1 MIKLLILS
9 LLGCPA
15 TLETENNNLA
25 VDTTANEEIIPT
37 QFGIIKT
44 DSCDQQTIGSSVC
57 NMIFYDQNRDVWQ
70 LYDHEGKVIIL
81 DFSTVW
87 CMPCQNA
94 GHFVQPIQDDYEG
107 RVEFVTV
114 LIDGMTGDPPTE
126 EEINEWVISHGITTA
141 PVLYADRSVA
151 DSTGVNGY
159 LIGGFPTYVFIT
171 KDLKIHS
178 GAVGFNEQHVRST
191 IDGLL

>member
-15 TLETENNNLA
+15 TLKTKDNLST
-25 VDTTANEEIIPT
+25 DTTVNEEVIPT

-44 DSCDQQTIGSSVC
+44 DDCDQKTIGSSVC
-57 NMIFYDQNRDVWQ
+57 NMIFYDQNKDVWQ
-70 LYDHEGKVIIL
+70 LYDHEDKVIIL

-94 GHFVQPIQDDYEG
+94 GHYVQPIQDDYDG
-107 RVEFVTV
+107 KIEFVTV
-114 LIDGMTGDPPTE
+114 LIDGMEGAPPTE
-126 EEINEWVISHGITTA
+126 EEINEWVTSHGITTA

-159 LIGGFPTYVFIT
+159 LVGGYPTYVFIT

-191 IDGLL
+191 IDELL